1 MYYECR
7 HIMHNGARCH
17 SPALRD
23 TDYCYFHT
31 TLHNRASQLR
41 TSRAKTPKQAEPLD
55 LPLLEDR
62 STIQVALTRIVER
75 LCSSDLETRRAGLL
89 LYALQIAAQNVE
101 RKTDILPFRGCRS
114 RLPHR
119 RKAKNWPPDA
129 ASAKIGTSAPAATSK
144 TPAETTNQKKKRT
157 RTKADAPSPIS

>member
-1 MYYECR
+1 LYYECR

-41 TSRAKTPKQAEPLD
+41 TFRAKTPKQAEPLD
-55 LPLLEDR
+55 LPILEDR
-62 STIQVALTRIVER
+62 SAIQVALTRIVER
-75 LCSSDLETRRAGLL
+75 LCSSDLESRRAGLL

-101 RKTDILPFRGCRS
+101 RKTDILPFRGVEAVYHTDEGEELAPRRRVCEDWDKCTGCDLKDTCRDYE
-114 RLPHR
+114 PEEEEDE
-119 RKAKNWPPDA
+119 P
-129 ASAKIGTSAPAATSK
+129 
-144 TPAETTNQKKKRT
+144 
-157 RTKADAPSPIS
+157 